1 MTKIKL
7 LIILK
12 YFNSRYVV
20 TYIYRKAKAHSAKKF
35 LIYALLFPPLLTFS
49 SVTADV
55 IQRVWRPSYTL
66 YYDPRTT
73 RTTADIYSPDYSKEK
88 TDMQVRLNRY
98 EILTYEKR
106 HNIEKRELRA
116 MFKNNYILISK

>member
-12 YFNSRYVV
+12 YFNSHHIV
-20 TYIYRKAKAHSAKKF
+20 TYTRHYSKPDSPKS
-35 LIYALLFPPLLTFS
+35 LIPYVLSHHPLLTFS
-49 SVTADV
+49 SVTAAV

-73 RTTADIYSPDYSKEK
+73 RTTAAIYSPDYSKEK

-98 EILTYEKR
+98 EILTYEKH
-106 HNIEKRELRA
+106 HNIEKGKLRA
-116 MFKNNYILISK
+116 MFKNNYMLMSK